1 MPEAEAL
8 LAEKVEE
15 SPATNSKPK
24 PAKDKKKG
32 GKPFDL
38 DHQMENFDGSPNEA
52 EKNTLG
58 DALVFAT
65 RSTYPKENADKGQ
78 KKKRARLWRKILK
91 YMRRDEGQ
99 RIVHLDGDEQAEVMA
114 CCEHGLEN
122 YLWAQVYERFEDC
135 TLEPDDD
142 EE

>member
-1 MPEAEAL
+1 MTDVAEGPKA
-8 LAEKVEE
+8 K
-15 SPATNSKPK
+15 K

-38 DHQMENFDGSPNEA
+38 DHQMENFDGTPNEA

-65 RSTYPKENADKGQ
+65 RSTYQKENADKEQ
-78 KKKRARLWRKILK
+78 KKKRGRLWRLLLK
-91 YMRRDEGQ
+91 KRRKPEGG
-99 RIVHLDGDEQAEVMA
+99 RIVHLDGDQRNQVLVA
-114 CCEHGLEN
+114 CEHGLEN
-122 YLWAQVYERFEDC
+122 YLWTQVYELFEEC
-135 TLEPDDD
+135 SLEPDDD